1 MGLFDLGSNK
11 YENASYDLAKMYG
24 GLAKSNLPAGLAML
38 WNIINAQGL
47 TPGARAQKSV
57 YDSDLLA
64 GYRRALG
71 DTLRSNQAR
80 GLSNSLLD
88 MNTRA
93 GLARGYAGERA
104 RNAAGLQGQSETEKR
119 QMLQLLLQLASGF
132 GGQAMSG
139 YGQAANMAQ
148 SNWQI
153 LDSLLDTGKKLFP
166 NL

>member
-1 MGLFDLGSNK
+1 MGLFDFGSNK
-11 YENASYDLAKMYG
+11 YERASYDLARMYG
-24 GLAKSNLPAGLAML
+24 GLAKNNLPAGLAML
-38 WNIINAQGL
+38 WDILNARGL

-64 GYRRALG
+64 GYQRALG
-71 DTLRSNQAR
+71 DTLRENRAR

-93 GLARGYAGERA
+93 ALARGYAGERA
-104 RNAAGLQGQSETEKR
+104 RNAAGLQGQSEAEKR

-148 SNWQI
+148 SDWQI
-153 LDSLLDTGKKLFP
+153 LDRLLNTGKTLLP